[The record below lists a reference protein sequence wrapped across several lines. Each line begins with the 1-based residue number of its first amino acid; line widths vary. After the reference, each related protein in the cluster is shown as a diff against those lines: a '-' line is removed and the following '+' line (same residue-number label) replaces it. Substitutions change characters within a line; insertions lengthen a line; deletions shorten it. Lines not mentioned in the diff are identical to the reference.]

1 MDDKRLARGQQT
13 RAEILQVA
21 HGLFVQQGFHG
32 TSMRQIA
39 RRAGITLSTIYNHFA
54 SKEELFEVVFLD
66 YHPYHDVVPALLA
79 AKGDSEEA
87 WVRDA
92 ASRLVAALDERP
104 DFLNLMFIELV
115 ELNSVHVMGLFKNIL
130 PQAQLIAEQFLNS
143 QPGVRPIPPLI
154 LVRTFLG
161 LFFSYYITEQIMG
174 ATAPPEFHHNAMD
187 HFVDIYLH
195 GILEDK

>member
-1 MDDKRLARGQQT
+1 MDDKRLTRGQQT
-13 RAEILQVA
+13 RAEIVQVA
-21 HGLFVQQGFHG
+21 HDLFLQQGFHG

-39 RRAGITLSTIYNHFA
+39 QQAGITLSAIYNHFA
-54 SKEELFEVVFLD
+54 SKEELFEVVFLE
-66 YHPYHDVVPALLA
+66 YHPYHNVIPALLA

-92 ASRLVAALDERP
+92 ADRLVAALDEQP
-104 DFLNLMFIELV
+104 DFLNLMFVELV
-115 ELNSVHVMGLFKNIL
+115 ELNSVHAGELFKNIL
-130 PQAQLIAEQFLNS
+130 PQAQLIAERFMDS

-174 ATAPPEFHHNAMD
+174 ASAPPEFHHNAMD